1 MRLVI
6 VCKPLM
12 SWWLLSLSPCHTKI
26 EQRSALSCWPRRPC
40 REWPCFTLRLNH
52 SAFRTSTCF
61 SEVHFTT
68 GRSQFNQ
75 STVGVTEK
83 TWWHLA
89 DFFFQRKVVFSA
101 MDLASLMNR
110 KPNAKPGSKR
120 SGKGTAAPKMA
131 AAPKKTL
138 KHTLKKPAGVMKK
151 PAAGCAGPSPA
162 VPKPEELALILSC
175 NMLESPRQRCCNMFL
190 IFRAW
195 LLEGQHVVL
204 GLQNWAPIR
213 CLRTLNSSRS

>member
-1 MRLVI
+1 MTPFSL
-6 VCKPLM
+6 PL
-12 SWWLLSLSPCHTKI
+12 SHQDWTKI
-26 EQRSALSCWPRRPC
+26 RSQLLALQALQRMAVFHTQTEPFSFSYINMFQRS
-40 REWPCFTLRLNH
+40 
-52 SAFRTSTCF
+52 
-61 SEVHFTT
+61 HFTT

-89 DFFFQRKVVFSA
+89 DFFSEESSFSA

-120 SGKGTAAPKMA
+120 SGKGAT
-131 AAPKKTL
+131 APKKTL
-138 KHTLKKPAGVMKK
+138 KHTLKNLPGWWKNPQR
-151 PAAGCAGPSPA
+151 A
-162 VPKPEELALILSC
+162 VPGLHQQSPKPEELALILSC